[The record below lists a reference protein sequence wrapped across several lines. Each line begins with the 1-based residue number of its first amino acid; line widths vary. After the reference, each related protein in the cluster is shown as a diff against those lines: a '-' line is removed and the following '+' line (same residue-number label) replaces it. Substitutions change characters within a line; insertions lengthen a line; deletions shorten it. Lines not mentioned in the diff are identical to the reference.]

1 MRVTRRR
8 FLSAAGAASV
18 GAGLGAG
25 VGVAASDRGN
35 AGDPEG
41 SRRSFPFFGKHQS
54 GIATASQEHLQ
65 FAAFNVVS
73 KSREDLREL
82 LVRWS
87 SAAAALTKGEPLGTL
102 QTGMRPPID
111 SGEQL
116 GLGASGLT
124 VTFGLGR
131 SLFAAGRFGLESM
144 RPAPLVELPPFAV
157 DALDPR
163 ICGGDLGV
171 QVCAEDPLVAF
182 HGLHSLIRL
191 AAPTAVPRWAL
202 AGFGRTANSTS
213 QSTPRN
219 LMGFKDGTA
228 NVMGQDTSAL
238 SRFVWADAS
247 SPGWMKDGT
256 YMVVRRIKMLLAG
269 WDETSLTGQELTF
282 GRHKISGAPLGG
294 HRERDPI
301 DLKAL
306 AQEGRPVIPLNAH
319 IRLAS
324 PAYNDGERLLR
335 RGYSFEDG
343 IDPSTGS
350 IAGGLLFICYQRDPR
365 VQFIAIQKRLAIVDA
380 LNQHIQHVGSAAFA
394 CPPGPSRGGY
404 VGETLFA

>member
-1 MRVTRRR
+1 MRFTRRR
-8 FLSAAGAASV
+8 FLSAAGAAGV
-18 GAGLGAG
+18 GAGFGAG

-35 AGDPEG
+35 AGDPQG
-41 SRRSFPFFGKHQS
+41 SRRSFRFFGEHQS

-65 FAAFNVVS
+65 FAAFDVVS

-87 SAAAALTKGEPLGTL
+87 SAAASLTQGEPIGTL
-102 QTGMRPPID
+102 QTGTRPPVD

-171 QVCAEDPLVAF
+171 QVCADDPLVAF

-191 AAPTAVPRWAL
+191 AAPTAVARWAL

-213 QSTPRN
+213 QPTPRN

-269 WDETSLTGQELTF
+269 WDETSLTEQELTF

-301 DLKAL
+301 DLKAF
-306 AQEGRPVIPLNAH
+306 AEEARPVIPANAH

-343 IDPSTGS
+343 IDPSTRS

-365 VQFIAIQKRLAIVDA
+365 VQFIRIQERLAIVDA

-394 CPPGPSRGGY
+394 CPPGASRGGY